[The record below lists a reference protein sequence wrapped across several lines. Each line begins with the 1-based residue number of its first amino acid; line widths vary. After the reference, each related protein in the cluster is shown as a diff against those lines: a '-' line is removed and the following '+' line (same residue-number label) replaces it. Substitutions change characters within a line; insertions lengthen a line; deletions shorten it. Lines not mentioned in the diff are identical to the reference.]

1 MIERPYW
8 VNCLR
13 TAWQK
18 RPIIWL
24 AGVRRVGKTT
34 LARML
39 PDAVYMNCDLPS
51 VVRRLEDPELFFQS
65 QPPDT
70 VIVLDEVHR
79 LVDPSRTLKIAA
91 DAFPK
96 LRLLATGSST
106 LAATRKFRDTLTGR
120 KIVLILPPVL
130 WTECEEA
137 FQILD
142 LDRRLLHGGLPEPLL
157 SSAKDDAFF
166 AEWMDSFY
174 ARDIQE
180 LFGIRERTG
189 FLNLLRLMLRQ
200 SGGLVDYSALSREC
214 DISRPTVKAYLV
226 ALTAACAL
234 FALPPFHGGGR
245 REMVRRPKAYG
256 FDTGFVTFVRGWRD
270 IRDDDRGLLWEHLVL
285 DVLRSATSAESLF
298 YWRDKSGREVDF
310 VVRRGRDT
318 HAVECKTNPDRFDPE
333 SLKVFRG
340 LYPQGPN
347 YLICPGVKEPYE
359 RRIGNLILRI
369 AGCRDLLRELGTGN
383 ARIHNHKIPRHLR

>member
-1 MIERPYW
+1 MIDRPFW
-8 VNCLR
+8 INR
-13 TAWQK
+13 FRKSWEK
-18 RPIIWL
+18 RPIVWL

-39 PDAVYMNCDLPS
+39 PEAVYMNCDLPS
-51 VVRRLEDPELFFQS
+51 VARRLEDPELFFRSHPQN
-65 QPPDT
+65 T

-79 LVDPSRTLKIAA
+79 LPDPSRILKIAA
-91 DAFPK
+91 DAFPSLK
-96 LRLLATGSST
+96 ILATGSST

-120 KIVLILPPVL
+120 KIVLVLPPVL

-137 FQILD
+137 FGIRD
-142 LDRRLLHGGLPEPLL
+142 LDRRLLHGGLPEALL
-157 SSAKDDAFF
+157 SSAKDDSFY

-180 LFGIRERTG
+180 LFSIRERTG

-214 DISRPTVKAYLV
+214 DISRPTVKAYLE
-226 ALTAACAL
+226 ALGVACAL

-256 FDTGFVTFVRGWRD
+256 FDTGFVSFVRGWDD

-285 DVLRSATSAESLF
+285 DVLRSATGTEGLF

-310 VVRRGRDT
+310 VVRRGRAI
-318 HAVECKTNPDRFDPE
+318 HAVECKINPDRFDPE
-333 SLKVFRG
+333 PLRVFRG
-340 LYPQGPN
+340 LYPQGRN
-347 YLICPGVKEPYE
+347 YLACPGIEEPYE
-359 RRIGNLILRI
+359 RRFDKLILRI
-369 AGCRDLLRELGTGN
+369 ISCQGLLRELGDDLG
-383 ARIHNHKIPRHLR
+383 P